1 MDETFLAD
9 DRVGGMAAGNFGA
22 AFGNDV
28 LSPQGYWAPED
39 FLSAFPFQQ
48 LPLEAGGGKA
58 ECALLNSAMLHSKP
72 SATPYTDATNCKK
85 SATHI
90 KRPMN
95 AFMVWSQQ
103 ERRKIC
109 EHQPD
114 MHNAE
119 ISKKLGAEWRQLS
132 DEQKRPFLEEAERLR
147 QLHMQEYPD
156 YKYRPRKKP
165 KKLDGGL
172 PSLAQQQAAA
182 KQQKKSPLKAEPLAL
197 PFMNLQAP
205 LLSHGFPN
213 EDFFN
218 FVKSEQMSPLERQ
231 HEEEQQ
237 SPARRRKSPPEALQ
251 LDIGGQEF
259 PMTNHSAP
267 HFDYAHHSLGP
278 HSMPLSASSTASS
291 DSMPPPSGAI
301 DLASHQ
307 PHAMRSGGFPASPPL
322 SGDPRSPESGVYCAS
337 NGDHEPF
344 AHPPHPQ
351 MPHRALVHPPYGN
364 SPPVMSNTNNQQ
376 WQEMPAN
383 FSYPHSTAAFPF
395 AAHSYGQPNG
405 QMNAHFYDYAAPHMH
420 SPQLAF
426 AGHPLY
432 AQYAEA
438 EAPPAPLSPPEFFAS
453 KAATFFTPD
462 DQKRAA
468 CSPST
473 ISSDQKQQFFV

>member
-1 MDETFLAD
+1 
-9 DRVGGMAAGNFGA
+9 MAAGNFGA
-22 AFGNDV
+22 AFANDA
-28 LSPQGYWAPED
+28 LSPHFWAPEGLPED
-39 FLSAFPFQQ
+39 FLSAFPLQQ

-58 ECALLNSAMLHSKP
+58 ECALLNTAMLHSKP

-109 EHQPD
+109 ENQPD

-182 KQQKKSPLKAEPLAL
+182 KQQKKSPVKAEPFAL
-197 PFMNLQAP
+197 PLVNLQAP
-205 LLSHGFPN
+205 LLAHGFRD

-231 HEEEQQ
+231 HEEEQE

-259 PMTNHSAP
+259 PMANHSAL

-301 DLASHQ
+301 DSAGHQ
-307 PHAMRSGGFPASPPL
+307 PHAMRSAGFPASPPL

-337 NGDHEPF
+337 NGDHESF

-376 WQEMPAN
+376 WDDV
-383 FSYPHSTAAFPF
+383 HSTTNGYSDAAFNGISSAFYEPPQPT
-395 AAHSYGQPNG
+395 HLQMYGQYGNVYAGHQLPHQQLSPIELDPKAMPSAHGWMPYPAQMAAQHANHPQTPQMNPNG
-405 QMNAHFYDYAAPHMH
+405 HHAHPPLRSTNSWPAA
-420 SPQLAF
+420 ADV
-426 AGHPLY
+426 A
-432 AQYAEA
+432 
-438 EAPPAPLSPPEFFAS
+438 
-453 KAATFFTPD
+453 
-462 DQKRAA
+462 
-468 CSPST
+468 
-473 ISSDQKQQFFV
+473 